1 MTFWTGILREL
12 LRFRF
17 WVGGRWE
24 NGMPIAASSAA
35 PFSREKIL
43 QAARTMPA
51 DLQVLSA
58 LGEMLQDVNS
68 ELDDLAALLRRDL
81 ALAARIV
88 RIGNSPMFGGSGRIA
103 SVEEAVNR
111 VGFSEILKLVGT
123 ASAAR
128 LSERALEC
136 YGLGAQK
143 LRDNMLYGA
152 VAAEALARAAGVDP
166 RAAYT
171 AGLLRPLGLMV
182 LDRAGR
188 GGPLAGQ
195 RYDTLR
201 WESYSAWEGSLF
213 GVDNCDVTAMI
224 LEEWKFPAE
233 LSRAIRAHY
242 LVQITDYDRPLALVL
257 NLAGGLSLRAE
268 RSFPGESRWWPL
280 SERKLQMAGI
290 SAEQLVAVA
299 AEAEAA
305 FTIAVNA
312 LSH

>member
-1 MTFWTGILREL
+1 
-12 LRFRF
+12 
-17 WVGGRWE
+17 
-24 NGMPIAASSAA
+24 MPIAASTAT

-68 ELDDLAALLRRDL
+68 ELDDIAALLRRDL

-128 LSERALEC
+128 LSERALEL
-136 YGLGAQK
+136 YGIDAQR

-182 LDRAGR
+182 LDRTGRAGA
-188 GGPLAGQ
+188 LAGQ
-195 RYDTLR
+195 KYDPLQ

-213 GVDNCDVTAMI
+213 GVDNCDVAAMI

-233 LSRAIRAHY
+233 LSLSIRSHY
-242 LVQITDYDRPLALVL
+242 LAQFTDYDRPLAVVL
-257 NLAGGLSLRAE
+257 NIAGRLTQRTA
-268 RSFPGESRWWPL
+268 RSFPGESRWWSPA
-280 SERKLQMAGI
+280 ERKLQISGI
-290 SAEQLVAVA
+290 AEEYLEVA
-299 AEAEAA
+299 AKEADAA
-305 FTIAVNA
+305 FVAAVDA